1 MCNKRSTTLRKSPA
15 TVRAYQ
21 ADLAAFAAWLGADS
35 PQVGLARLL
44 ALDTGQAHALALRWL
59 GEMESAG
66 LAPKTR
72 NRRLTA
78 LKSITAL
85 ARMSGLITWRLEL
98 KGDKT
103 ALIRDT
109 KGPGTEGVRAMLDAI
124 DGSPLVAARATLI
137 VRLLYSMALRRG
149 EICELHIRDY
159 NRAARTLSV
168 LGKGKSERET
178 LTVPSIVAQALDTYL
193 ALRGPVAACE
203 PLLVNFDHA
212 NKSAAGLSGRSVARI
227 IDDLAVAAGLGHSH
241 PHGLRHAAITE
252 ALDQT
257 NGDVRSVAAF
267 SRHANLLT
275 LVFYDDRR
283 RDAGGK
289 IAQGLDEAL

>member
-1 MCNKRSTTLRKSPA
+1 
-15 TVRAYQ
+15 
-21 ADLAAFAAWLGADS
+21 
-35 PQVGLARLL
+35 
-44 ALDTGQAHALALRWL
+44 
-59 GEMESAG
+59 
-66 LAPKTR
+66 
-72 NRRLTA
+72 
-78 LKSITAL
+78 
-85 ARMSGLITWRLEL
+85 
-98 KGDKT
+98 
-103 ALIRDT
+103 
-109 KGPGTEGVRAMLDAI
+109 MLDAI

-159 NRAARTLSV
+159 NRHARTLSI
-168 LGKGKSERET
+168 LGKGKSEREA
-178 LTVPSIVAQALDTYL
+178 LTVPSVVAQALDTYL
-193 ALRGPVAACE
+193 ALRGPVAPSE

-212 NKSAAGLSGRSVARI
+212 SKGAGLSGRSVARI
-227 IDDLAVAAGLGHSH
+227 IDDLGVAAGLGHSH

-267 SRHANLLT
+267 SRHANIQT
-275 LVFYDDRR
+275 VMYYDDRR